1 MTTDD
6 GGRHSTADIPQII
19 TDPDEVRL
27 LEVANGF
34 RQFDLARQ
42 IIEDF
47 VASDSS
53 RDRKFTLRPSMILQ
67 LQGEAV
73 RGLTSYAGVFR
84 PGSVQIGKSRHEPP
98 NAVAVPGL
106 VEEFCDAINDNFATA
121 TAIRL
126 AAYALWRLNWI
137 HPFVDGN
144 GRTSRI
150 VSHIVLNIRLGYLVP
165 GEPTVPDLI
174 AENKTPYY
182 SALEAADA
190 SYSAGQQAFD
200 TTDLSA
206 VEDLISRHFSTQ
218 LLSVAKAAG
227 IEIDGA

>member
-6 GGRHSTADIPQII
+6 EGRHSIADIPQTV
-19 TDPDEVRL
+19 TDPDAIRL

-42 IIEDF
+42 TIEEF
-47 VASDSS
+47 VAPDPA
-53 RDRKFTLRPSMILQ
+53 RDRKFRLRPSLILQ

-73 RGLTSYAGVFR
+73 RGLTSYAGLFR
-84 PGSVQIGKSRHEPP
+84 PGSVQIGKSKHEPP
-98 NAVAVPGL
+98 SAVAVPGL

-174 AENKTPYY
+174 ADNKAPYY
-182 SALEAADA
+182 GALEIADHSHA
-190 SYSAGQQAFD
+190 AGQQSFEA
-200 TTDLSA
+200 TDLSA
-206 VEDLISRHFSTQ
+206 VENLIARHFSTQ

-227 IEIDGA
+227 IAVDGA